1 MLWGR
6 QGVPLTKAKPGGSLI
21 EAPSAPNIYT
31 IPKYPYKIFY
41 ESPWL
46 GKELVKINDPVYT
59 IPYWIIYYICQNQII
74 MSEKTTIFAIHIYED
89 DGVEI
94 EIALEKGNINPV
106 TLIGL
111 LEQVKFDML
120 KGQMVNTI
128 EQSKTKYDA

>member
-1 MLWGR
+1 
-6 QGVPLTKAKPGGSLI
+6 
-21 EAPSAPNIYT
+21 
-31 IPKYPYKIFY
+31 
-41 ESPWL
+41 
-46 GKELVKINDPVYT
+46 
-59 IPYWIIYYICQNQII
+59 

-94 EIALEKGNINPV
+94 EIALEKSNINPV